1 MIRIIEGTETQV
13 VETVQFPSIVGAE
26 IEYGT
31 ILEVKLPLKRA
42 KALMNLLFNE
52 TSLKKLRLKYSVS
65 YDSSVSSSY
74 VRIEADE
81 ATSSY
86 FYWGKD
92 GENICIK
99 KDIERFELLKTNK

>member
-31 ILEVKLPLKRA
+31 VLKVQLPLKRA

-52 TSLKKLRLKYSVS
+52 TSLKKLIRVLMTTTVLLS
-65 YDSSVSSSY
+65 
-74 VRIEADE
+74 
-81 ATSSY
+81 
-86 FYWGKD
+86 
-92 GENICIK
+92 IK
-99 KDIERFELLKTNK
+99 QISIF

>member
-31 ILEVKLPLKRA
+31 VLKVRLPLKRA

-65 YDSSVSSSY
+65 YDSSVNSSY
-74 VRIEADE
+74 IRIEVE
-81 ATSSY
+81 ENTSAY

-92 GENICIK
+92 AENICIK
-99 KDIERFELLKTNK
+99 KDIMKFELIKD